1 MSETKNNC
9 RLFTANGLRFDGCGS
24 AREADY
30 IHTARRRAK
39 DGTARNCASNILQIF
54 GFGNGG
60 VRASK
65 LGVMSSASWRRLSV
79 QIKCFGP
86 QVGVILWAGP
96 APQNKHCHIS
106 RCSNGCAPFTLLFLR
121 IFFRP
126 SEDVLRT
133 TLKSA
138 CSRKVESAVLET
150 SGLLG
155 R

>member
-39 DGTARNCASNILQIF
+39 DGTARKCATNILQIF

-65 LGVMSSASWRRLSV
+65 LGLCLQLPAGGYLCKSSVL
-79 QIKCFGP
+79 
-86 QVGVILWAGP
+86 
-96 APQNKHCHIS
+96 AP
-106 RCSNGCAPFTLLFLR
+106 
-121 IFFRP
+121 
-126 SEDVLRT
+126 
-133 TLKSA
+133 KSA
-138 CSRKVESAVLET
+138 
-150 SGLLG
+150 
-155 R
+155 